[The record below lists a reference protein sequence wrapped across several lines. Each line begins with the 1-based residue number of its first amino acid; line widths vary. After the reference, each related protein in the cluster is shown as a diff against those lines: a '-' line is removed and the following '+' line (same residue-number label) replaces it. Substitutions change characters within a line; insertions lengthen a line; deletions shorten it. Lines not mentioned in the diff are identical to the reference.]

1 MASPQLESPFIHI
14 KQAFSAAEIT
24 QLKTIYAHHAPSTG
38 LPCYAFIDKLDLPLF
53 KKLSDLI
60 FSHIKCQPLYLND
73 FFFSTGNVFSTPW
86 HVDTELF
93 IFQYAV
99 NAWILLEPSSIDNPL
114 GFVAG
119 VNEPGTQYFQAVESE
134 SGQFLFIDFTC
145 NDILEIAEEEVESKH
160 ICTPQVEVG
169 DLLLI
174 DPMRFHRTN
183 TSSPKGACVFKF
195 VYSDTDSLLRNS
207 HLPSVMWPEIGL
219 YQSILDSTQGWD
231 QFLAAIA
238 NEISLNGPKS
248 PLISGFYPNNF
259 AYLVQKATEL
269 TSQELH
275 ARLC

>member
-14 KQAFSAAEIT
+14 KQAFSVAEIT
-24 QLKTIYAHHAPSTG
+24 QLKAIYADHAPSSG
-38 LPCYAFIDKLDLPLF
+38 LPCYAFLDKFDHPLI

-60 FSHIKCQPLYLND
+60 FSRLKCQPLYLND
-73 FFFSTGNVFSTPW
+73 FFFSTGDVFSTPW

-99 NAWILLEPSSIDNPL
+99 NAWILLEPSRIDNPL

-119 VNEPGTQYFQAVESE
+119 VNEPGTQQFQSCESE
-134 SGQFLFIDFTC
+134 SDQLLFIDFTS
-145 NDILEIAEEEVESKH
+145 NDILEITEEEVESRH
-160 ICTPQVEVG
+160 IRTPLIEVG

-195 VYSDTDSLLRNS
+195 VYSDTDLLLRDF
-207 HLPSVMWPEIGL
+207 HLPSAMWPEIGL
-219 YQSILDSTQGWD
+219 YKSILDSTQGWD
-231 QFLAAIA
+231 EFLAAIA
-238 NEISLNGPKS
+238 NEVFLNGSNS
-248 PLISGFYPNNF
+248 PLISGFYPDNF

-269 TSQELH
+269 TSQ
-275 ARLC
+275 